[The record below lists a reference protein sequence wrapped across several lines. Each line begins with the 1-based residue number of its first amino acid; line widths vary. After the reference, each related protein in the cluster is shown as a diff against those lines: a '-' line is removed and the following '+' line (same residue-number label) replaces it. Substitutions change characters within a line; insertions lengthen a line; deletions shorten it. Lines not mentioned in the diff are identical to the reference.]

1 MDSGDETESIQLI
14 NNNFNCHDNKQNN
27 NTNNLNEEVKINIKD
42 LKKDN
47 NNDDDDDDDEENDEM
62 ENLYKEF
69 QNRQHQGSIR
79 STGTSTDFI
88 ELIWSNLTYSI
99 VKTSYSMKWSKL
111 KMERKQQQI
120 DILKNLNGKFESNK
134 LTAIMGPS
142 GAGKTTL
149 MECLAGRRQLGLTGK
164 IMVNKF
170 GINSKIKI
178 AYNSQNE
185 TLLKTLTVKETLLF
199 ASKICNLEQNN
210 FDMNY
215 FYDYNSNFQDNQ
227 PDEEFKGSKE
237 VVEYMQLKKDGKIKS
252 LHQLMVEN
260 LMKNLGLDQCAD
272 VRISNCSGGQLRR
285 VSIALE
291 LITSPSILLLDEPT
305 SGLDSVSC
313 LSCISLLKNLSKQ
326 ARPLIIAASIH
337 QPTAKLLSYF
347 DHLYMISYSGQCIYN
362 GPPAKLV
369 EHMLAFD
376 YPCPQ
381 YHNPADFITE
391 IANGD
396 HGYEIINKLDQ
407 AVKDQDN
414 RFCLKKRSNYF
425 SGSVKLTKILRKSHV
440 HKKKYQFTLFKSLL
454 GRSLKVTAR
463 EPIVSYLRLVATL
476 LILVLISFLYM
487 DNQVGLVSGCF
498 EFPSYE
504 TIIDQIKPQKIL
516 SPSALG
522 ILH

>member
-14 NNNFNCHDNKQNN
+14 NNNFNCHDNNQNN

-42 LKKDN
+42 LKKNN
-47 NNDDDDDDDEENDEM
+47 NNDDDENDEM
-62 ENLYKEF
+62 EDLYKEF

-99 VKTSYSMKWSKL
+99 VKTSYSMRWSRL

-170 GINSKIKI
+170 GIDSKIKI

-185 TLLKTLTVKETLLF
+185 TLLKELTVKETLLF

-227 PDEEFKGSKE
+227 LDEEFKGSKE
-237 VVEYMQLKKDGKIKS
+237 VVQYKQLKKDGKIKS

-272 VRISNCSGGQLRR
+272 IRIANCSGGQLKR

-313 LSCISLLKNLSKQ
+313 LSCINLLKNLSKQ

-347 DHLYMISYSGQCIYN
+347 DHLYMISYTGQCIYS

-414 RFCLKKRSNYF
+414 KYSFKKRNNHF

-440 HKKKYQFTLFKSLL
+440 HKKKYQYTLFKTLL
-454 GRSLKVTAR
+454 DRSLKVTAR

-487 DNQVGLVSGCF
+487 DNQVGLVSGCL